1 MFGIIFGTLCLI
13 GLVVVIA
20 RGRRGF
26 RRYGYWHGHGHG
38 HGYGWGPRAALN
50 SMLARLDT
58 APGQE
63 KVIVAAV
70 EEFMDRA
77 RESGRRV
84 RDTRSDLATAVRGD
98 HVDEGR
104 LTDVFGRHDS
114 ALSDVRSAAVDA
126 LRKIHEAL
134 DERQRKLLADLME
147 SGGYFSLHRHAY
159 GC

>member
-13 GLVVVIA
+13 GLVVVLA

-26 RRYGYWHGHGHG
+26 RRWGHGHGHG
-38 HGYGWGPRAALN
+38 YGYGWGPRAALN
-50 SMLARLDT
+50 HVLARLDT

-77 RESGRRV
+77 RESGRKV
-84 RDTRSDLATAVRGD
+84 RDTRQELASSVRGD
-98 HVDEGR
+98 RVDEGR
-104 LTDVFGRHDS
+104 LADVFSRHDA
-114 ALSDVRSAAVDA
+114 ALGDVRSAALDA

-134 DERQRKLLADLME
+134 DERQRKLLADLVE
-147 SGGYFSLHRHAY
+147 SGGYFGWHRHAH

>member
-1 MFGIIFGTLCLI
+1 MFGILFGTLCLV

-26 RRYGYWHGHGHG
+26 RHYGHFRH
-38 HGYGWGPRAALN
+38 HGYGWGPRGALN
-50 SMLARLDT
+50 AVLARLDT

-77 RESGRRV
+77 RESGRKV
-84 RDTRSDLATAVRGD
+84 RDTRSELANSVRGERI
-98 HVDEGR
+98 DESR
-104 LTDVFGRHDS
+104 LADVFGRHDM
-114 ALSDVRSAAVDA
+114 ALSDVRGAALDA

-134 DERQRKLLADLME
+134 DERQRKLLADLVE
-147 SGGYFSLHRHAY
+147 SGGYFGWHHRGYA
-159 GC
+159 C

>member
-1 MFGIIFGTLCLI
+1 MFGIFFGTLCLI
-13 GLVVVIA
+13 GLIVVIA

-26 RRYGYWHGHGHG
+26 RHHGHWRGHG

-50 SMLARLDT
+50 ALLARLDT

-77 RESGRRV
+77 RESGRKV
-84 RDTRSDLATAVRGD
+84 RDTRSELASSVRGER
-98 HVDEGR
+98 VDESR
-104 LTDVFGRHDS
+104 LADVFGRHDV
-114 ALSDVRSAAVDA
+114 ALGDVRSAAVDA

-134 DERQRKLLADLME
+134 DERQRKLFADIVE
-147 SGGYFSLHRHAY
+147 SGGYFGFRHHAH

>member
-1 MFGIIFGTLCLI
+1 MFGLLFGTLCLI

-38 HGYGWGPRAALN
+38 HGWGPRAALN
-50 SMLARLDT
+50 AMLARLDT

-77 RESGRRV
+77 RESGRKV
-84 RDTRSDLATAVRGD
+84 RDTRPDLASSVRGD
-98 HVDEGR
+98 QLDEGR
-104 LTDVFGRHDS
+104 LTDVFGRHDA

-126 LRKIHEAL
+126 MRKIHEAL
-134 DERQRKLLADLME
+134 DERQRKLLADLVE
-147 SGGYFSLHRHAY
+147 SGGYFGLHHRAY

>member
-1 MFGIIFGTLCLI
+1 MFGIIFGTICLI
-13 GLVVVIA
+13 GLIA
-20 RGRRGF
+20 VLRRGR
-26 RRYGYWHGHGHG
+26 YGWRHHGHFRG

-50 SMLARLDT
+50 GVLARLDT

-77 RESGRRV
+77 RESGRKV
-84 RDTRSDLATAVRGD
+84 RDTRGELADSVRGERI
-98 HVDEGR
+98 DESR
-104 LTDVFGRHDS
+104 LADVFGRHDA
-114 ALSDVRSAAVDA
+114 ALGDVRNAALDA

-147 SGGYFSLHRHAY
+147 SGGHFGLHHRHA
-159 GC
+159 C

>member
-1 MFGIIFGTLCLI
+1 MFGILFGTLCLV
-13 GLVVVIA
+13 GLIVVIA

-26 RRYGYWHGHGHG
+26 RRYGHWRGHGY
-38 HGYGWGPRAALN
+38 GYGWGPRAALN
-50 SMLARLDT
+50 ALLARLDT

-77 RESGRRV
+77 RESGRKV
-84 RDTRSDLATAVRGD
+84 RDTRSDLASSVRGD
-98 HVDEGR
+98 NIDENR
-104 LTDVFGRHDS
+104 LADVFGRHDL
-114 ALSDVRSAAVDA
+114 ALGDVRSAALDA

-134 DERQRKLLADLME
+134 DERQRKLLADIVE
-147 SGGYFSLHRHAY
+147 SGGYFGFRHHAH

>member
-1 MFGIIFGTLCLI
+1 MFGLLFGTLCLI
-13 GLVVVIA
+13 GLVVVLA

-26 RRYGYWHGHGHG
+26 RRYGHWHG
-38 HGYGWGPRAALN
+38 HGYGHGFGPRAALN
-50 SMLARLDT
+50 AMLARLDT

-77 RESGRRV
+77 RESGRKV

-98 HVDEGR
+98 HVDESR
-104 LTDVFGRHDS
+104 LTEVFGDHDA
-114 ALSDVRSAAVDA
+114 ALSNVRQAAVDA

-134 DERQRKLLADLME
+134 DERQRKLLADLVE
-147 SGGYFSLHRHAY
+147 SGGYFGLHRAY

>member
-1 MFGIIFGTLCLI
+1 MFGIVFGTLCLI
-13 GLVVVIA
+13 GLIVVIA

-26 RRYGYWHGHGHG
+26 RHHGYWRGHG

-50 SMLARLDT
+50 ALLARLDT

-77 RESGRRV
+77 RESGRKV
-84 RDTRSDLATAVRGD
+84 RETRSDFASSVRGERI
-98 HVDEGR
+98 DEGR
-104 LTDVFGRHDS
+104 LADVFGRHDV
-114 ALSDVRSAAVDA
+114 ALGDVRSAAVDA

-134 DERQRKLLADLME
+134 DERQRKLFADIVE
-147 SGGYFSLHRHAY
+147 SGGYFGFRHHAH

>member
-1 MFGIIFGTLCLI
+1 MFGIIFGTLCLV

-26 RRYGYWHGHGHG
+26 GDGRWHRHG
-38 HGYGWGPRAALN
+38 HGYGWGPRAVLN
-50 SMLARLDT
+50 GMLARLDT

-77 RESGRRV
+77 RESGRKV
-84 RDTRSDLATAVRGD
+84 RDTRAELASSVRGAQ
-98 HVDEGR
+98 VDEAR
-104 LTDVFGRHDS
+104 LGEIFGRHD
-114 ALSDVRSAAVDA
+114 AAIGDVRTAAVDA

-134 DERQRKLLADLME
+134 DERQRKLFADLVE
-147 SGGYFSLHRHAY
+147 SGGHFGWPHHRHA
-159 GC
+159 C

>member
-1 MFGIIFGTLCLI
+1 MFGIVFGTLCLI

-26 RRYGYWHGHGHG
+26 RHHGHFRH

-50 SMLARLDT
+50 AVLDRLDT

-77 RESGRRV
+77 RESGRKV
-84 RDTRSDLATAVRGD
+84 RDTRSELASSVRGERI
-98 HVDEGR
+98 DESR
-104 LTDVFGRHDS
+104 LADVFGRHDM
-114 ALSDVRSAAVDA
+114 ALSDVRSAALDA
-126 LRKIHEAL
+126 LRKIHDAL
-134 DERQRKLLADLME
+134 DERQRKLLGDLVE
-147 SGGYFSLHRHAY
+147 SGGYFGWRHRGHA
-159 GC
+159 C

>member
-1 MFGIIFGTLCLI
+1 MFGIIFGTLCLV

-26 RRYGYWHGHGHG
+26 GYGRWHRHG
-38 HGYGWGPRAALN
+38 HGYGWGPRAVLN
-50 SMLARLDT
+50 GMLARLDT

-77 RESGRRV
+77 RESGRKV
-84 RDTRSDLATAVRGD
+84 RDTRAELASSVRGEQ
-98 HVDEGR
+98 VDEAR
-104 LTDVFGRHDS
+104 LGEIFGRHD
-114 ALSDVRSAAVDA
+114 AAIGDVRTAAVDA

-134 DERQRKLLADLME
+134 DERQRKLFADLVE
-147 SGGYFSLHRHAY
+147 SGGHFGWPHHRHA
-159 GC
+159 C